1 MSRIKI
7 ETITPVHIGSGNI
20 LKNNNDFVV
29 DNEDIYIIDPA
40 RILQLI
46 GEENLSSWV
55 AIIERGGSQKEYV
68 KSKAGATP
76 DEYSLRK
83 IESFCDVKGGDT
95 LKECMHNGM
104 GLPYIP
110 GSSIK
115 GAIRTAVLA
124 TLASREQGLET
135 LVKDN
140 KGKVNSKQIEAKFFG
155 GSPNEDIFRF
165 LQIGDAYFAKGSEV
179 AIRMIMGLN
188 ITTSNDLQ
196 PQKTEKPQ
204 IVEAINER
212 IQSEFSIKKSL
223 SHYEKVRERGNIGE
237 MPEDIKTLENLFNTI
252 NNHTEKLVRQEIEF
266 WQDIS
271 DEGYIGAED
280 YIETMDGILSIIEKC
295 HKNKGKECVLRIGH
309 ASGWRFITGAWS
321 EKLNNFKRDIVP
333 ASRLK
338 NINYVGYEFPKSR
351 RIDEEGFLLGFVK
364 LSVIE

>member
-7 ETITPVHIGSGNI
+7 ETITPVHIGSGNM

-29 DNEDIYIIDPA
+29 ENGYIHIIDPA
-40 RILQLI
+40 KILQLI
-46 GEENLSSWV
+46 GEENLNSWV
-55 AIIERGGSQKEYV
+55 NNIESGGSQKEYV
-68 KSKAGATP
+68 ERKAGATP

-83 IESFCDVKGGDT
+83 IKSFCDVKEGDT

-135 LVKDN
+135 LVKDR

-179 AIRMIMGLN
+179 AIRMVMGLN
-188 ITTSNDLQ
+188 ITTSNELQ

-204 IVEAINER
+204 IVEAIRGGEESELRIKITDTEGRMPNEIR
-212 IQSEFSIKKSL
+212 TIKSL
-223 SHYEKVRERGNIGE
+223 FK
-237 MPEDIKTLENLFNTI
+237 LI
-252 NNHTEKLVRQEIEF
+252 NDHTRKLLQTEIEF
-266 WQDIS
+266 WEKQ
-271 DEGYIGAED
+271 GKNGAEE
-280 YIETMDGILSIIEKC
+280 YIERIKDILAEVKYC
-295 HKNKGKECVLRIGH
+295 NAEKECVLRIGH

-321 EKLNNFKRDIVP
+321 EKLNNFKRDIIWAARP
-333 ASRLK
+333 K
-338 NINYVGYEFPKSR
+338 NKDYQDYEFPKSR
-351 RIDEEGFLLGFVK
+351 RLAETFNVGEEELKSYMLGFVK